1 MSLED
6 RSAVVSS
13 LRSYQCNSA
22 ELCSPAGLNATVPLR
37 ECMYDGAPSV
47 AISTWV
53 SCRCMR
59 FWKTRSRNLQATA
72 VLTGIWPTFASTAR
86 AQRPVPKQQT
96 FALLLVKHHECSLA
110 TAPPPRAK
118 LLKTR
123 AFRIE
128 VRVATAPFSAG
139 APALP
144 NVVTTKLPLGLALKY
159 PDLSHLTGRLGD
171 GQAAR

>member
-1 MSLED
+1 
-6 RSAVVSS
+6 
-13 LRSYQCNSA
+13 
-22 ELCSPAGLNATVPLR
+22 
-37 ECMYDGAPSV
+37 MYDGAPSV
-47 AISTWV
+47 AISTLV

-110 TAPPPRAK
+110 TAPPQRAK

-144 NVVTTKLPLGLALKY
+144 NVVQVTVCQVA
-159 PDLSHLTGRLGD
+159 SRLGPLISGSESSDRSRQARCALSGVHVAD
-171 GQAAR
+171 GQSPAGGRGHWQGRPCPGPGRV